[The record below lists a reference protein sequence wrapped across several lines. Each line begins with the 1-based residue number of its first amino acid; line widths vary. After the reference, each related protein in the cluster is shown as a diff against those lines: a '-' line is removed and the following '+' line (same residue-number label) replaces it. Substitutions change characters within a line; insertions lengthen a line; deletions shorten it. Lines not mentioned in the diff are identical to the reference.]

1 MEKSCP
7 APQPNKRLQPTAFG
21 ERDQSYFGISS
32 WTTSDLDLSVRRLM
46 RRALGH
52 FTPSRSYCMITRMI
66 DPVIGWVSGK
76 PRLRKL
82 TADERA
88 IVIQQLTHRK
98 SRVRWMAADLLGK
111 PRVLE
116 SVDPLVQ
123 ALHDPQWLVRL
134 HAAKALGR
142 IGDPRVCD
150 ALSVALS
157 DEHASVRRQVIRA
170 LGHLPNERVITH
182 LLYVVQQEPALC
194 SEVARSLTSFVTPR
208 AADALIRATINQRQ
222 ALESGLA
229 VRLGQLFTPVLL
241 GLLNATSG
249 GWQNRIIV
257 LLGQVGDQRAIPAL
271 ERRSSDVRSRV
282 QQAAYI
288 ALAQV
293 QYRYYE
299 RLIPH

>member
-1 MEKSCP
+1 MS
-7 APQPNKRLQPTAFG
+7 
-21 ERDQSYFGISS
+21 
-32 WTTSDLDLSVRRLM
+32 
-46 RRALGH
+46 
-52 FTPSRSYCMITRMI
+52 MI
-66 DPVIGWVSGK
+66 DPVIGWVNGK

-82 TADERA
+82 TADECA
-88 IVIQQLTHRK
+88 AVIQQLTHRK

-111 PRVLE
+111 QRVLE
-116 SVDPLVQ
+116 SIDPLVQ

-170 LGHLPNERVITH
+170 LGQLPNERVITN
-182 LLYVVQQEPALC
+182 LLHIAQQEPALW
-194 SEVARSLTSFVTPR
+194 SEVARSLTNFVTPR
-208 AADALIRATINQRQ
+208 AADALMRATTSQTQ
-222 ALESGLA
+222 ALESSLA
-229 VRLGQLFTPVLL
+229 VRFGQLFTPVLL

-249 GWQNRIIV
+249 RRQYRIIM
-257 LLGQVGDQRAIPAL
+257 LLGQVGDQRSIPAL
-271 ERRSSDVRSRV
+271 ERRSSDVQSRV

-299 RLIPH
+299 HLIPH